1 VRVAAIEFTL
11 DGVTVHAEPGTTLWE
26 AARAQGVHLP
36 HLCYSPGLRPDGN
49 CRACMVEV
57 EGERVLAA
65 SCCRAVSPGMK
76 VLTQSERALKSRAL
90 VVELLLSDAATTDTL
105 TRESELSAWARLLDL
120 APTRFPRRAP
130 VPADASHPAIAVA
143 LDACIQCT
151 RCLRACREEQG
162 NDVIGLARR
171 GEHTTIA
178 FDALAALGASSCVAC
193 GECVQACPTGALM
206 PAGGAGLAEID
217 ARVDSVC
224 PYCGVGC
231 QLTMHVA
238 AVDGE
243 RRIRYVTGRD
253 GPANRGRLC
262 VKGRYGFDYV
272 HHDGRLTT
280 PLKRRAGVPKD
291 AADIERVKRGEKRL
305 DDLFEPIGWDEAL
318 DLAAGGLRR
327 IRERDGGAALA
338 GFGSAKGSNEEAYL
352 FQKLVRTGLRTHNVD
367 HCTRLCHASS
377 VAALLEG
384 IGSGAVSNP
393 VADVAHASFV
403 LLIGANPVVNHPV
416 AATFIKN
423 AVDRGHA
430 TLCIAD
436 PRANALTR
444 RARWHLRFRPG
455 TDVALLN
462 ALLHVIVAEGLVDEA
477 FVAARVNG
485 YDALRR
491 AVAEATPERMS
502 EICGIDA
509 DVLREVARAYA
520 TAPAAMILWGMG
532 ISQHVHGTD
541 NARALIALAMI
552 TGQIGRPGTGLHPL
566 RGQNNVQGASDAGL
580 IPMMLPD
587 YRRVAQADVRAAF
600 ETLWGGAPL
609 PVEPGLTVVE
619 IMHAASAGRIKG
631 LYVEGE
637 NPAMSDPDLDHARA
651 ALATLEHLVVQDIFA
666 TETALLAD
674 VILPASAHAEKWGSY
689 TNTDRLIQVGRPALA
704 PPGDARQDL
713 WAIAQIAR
721 RLGLAWDV
729 WRDAE
734 DGDGRLAR
742 EAPVARVYEEMRR
755 TMHGLAGVPWSRLV
769 REDAVVTPA
778 LQEDEPGSA
787 VVFVDRFP
795 TADGRANL
803 VPASYRAGPESRDA
817 DYPFVLTTGRVL
829 EHWHTGAMTRH
840 AAALDALA
848 PQPLASLHPDDAAA
862 LSIDAGAT
870 IELRTRHGSVC
881 AVAHLTPEV
890 QRGQVFMAFAYWEAA
905 ANRLTGDALDPVAK
919 IPGFK
924 VTAVRVDS
932 L

>member
-1 VRVAAIEFTL
+1 MKPIEFTL

-36 HLCYSPGLRPDGN
+36 HLCHTPGLRPDGN

-65 SCCRAVSPGMK
+65 SCCRVVAAGMK
-76 VLTQSERALKSRAL
+76 VQTQSERAIKSRAL
-90 VVELLLSDAATTDTL
+90 VLELLLSDAASTDTL
-105 TRESELSAWARLLDL
+105 TRESELSAWARLLDVNG
-120 APTRFPRRAP
+120 TRFPRRPA
-130 VPADASHPAIAVA
+130 VAADASHPAIAVN

-162 NDVIGLARR
+162 NDVIGLALR
-171 GEHTTIA
+171 GPQTAIA
-178 FDALAALGASSCVAC
+178 FDALAPLGASSCVAC

-217 ARVDSVC
+217 TRVDTVC

-231 QLTMHVA
+231 QLTLHVEN
-238 AVDGE
+238 VEGQG
-243 RRIRYVTGRD
+243 RIRYVTGAD
-253 GPANRGRLC
+253 GPANHGRLC

-291 AADIERVKRGEKRL
+291 AADIERVKRGDKQLKE
-305 DDLFEPIGWDEAL
+305 LFEPIAWDEAL
-318 DLAAGGLRR
+318 DFAAGGLER
-327 IRERDGGAALA
+327 IRDLHGGSALA

-352 FQKLVRTGLRTHNVD
+352 FQKLVRLGLRTHNVD

-384 IGSGAVSNP
+384 IGSGSVSNP
-393 VADVAHASFV
+393 VADVAQARFI

-423 AVDRGHA
+423 AVDRHGA
-430 TLCIAD
+430 QLCIAD
-436 PRANALTR
+436 PRSNALAR
-444 RARWHLRFRPG
+444 RARWHLAFRPG

-462 ALLHVIVAEGLVDEA
+462 ALLHVIIAEELVDAA
-477 FVAARVNG
+477 FIAARVAG
-485 YDALRR
+485 YDALK
-491 AVAEATPERMS
+491 ASVAEATPERMS
-502 EICGIDA
+502 EICGVAPDM
-509 DVLREVARAYA
+509 LRDVARAYA
-520 TAPAAMILWGMG
+520 NADSAMILWGMG

-587 YRRVAQADVRAAF
+587 YRRVALPDVRATF
-600 ETLWGGAPL
+600 EALWQAPL
-609 PVEPGLTVVE
+609 PVQPGLTVVE
-619 IMHAASAGRIKG
+619 IMHAAAAGHIKG

-651 ALATLEHLVVQDIFA
+651 ALCKLEHLVVQDIFA
-666 TETALLAD
+666 TETAILAD

-689 TNTDRLIQVGRPALA
+689 TNTDRLIQVGRPALQ

-713 WAIAQIAR
+713 WAIVQMAR

-742 EAPVARVYEEMRR
+742 EAPVVRVYEEMRR
-755 TMHGLAGVPWSRLV
+755 TMPGLAGVPWGRLV
-769 REDAVVTPA
+769 REDAVTTPA
-778 LQEDEPGSA
+778 AHEDAPGDA
-787 VVFVDRFP
+787 VVFIDRFP
-795 TADGRANL
+795 TADGRAQL
-803 VPASYRAGPESRDA
+803 VPTTYRAGPEARDGN
-817 DYPFVLTTGRVL
+817 YPFVLTTGRVL

-840 AAALDALA
+840 AQVLDTLA
-848 PQPLASLHPDDAAA
+848 PEPLASLHPDDARA
-862 LSIDAGAT
+862 LGIADGAP
-870 IELRTRHGSVC
+870 IEVATRHGAVR
-881 AVAHLTPEV
+881 AVAQLTPEV
-890 QRGQVFMAFAYWEAA
+890 QPGQVFMAFAYWEAA

-924 VTAVRVDS
+924 VTAVRVAAA
-932 L
+932 